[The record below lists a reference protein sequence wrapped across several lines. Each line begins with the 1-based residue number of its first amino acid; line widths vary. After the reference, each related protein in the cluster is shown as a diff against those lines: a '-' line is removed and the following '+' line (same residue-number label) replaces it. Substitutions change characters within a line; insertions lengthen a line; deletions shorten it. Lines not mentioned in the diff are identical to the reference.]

1 MTSGLE
7 ASMVFGH
14 VLEFSRLPPTI
25 ARAIH
30 DSGVDGVRGGSWGGC
45 LARSLLDGDVFPCGA
60 MRWTG

>member
-25 ARAIH
+25 AQAIH
-30 DSGVDGVRGGSWGGC
+30 DSGVDGVRGGS
-45 LARSLLDGDVFPCGA
+45 
-60 MRWTG
+60 